1 MKKVLLL
8 FSTLILSLLLVNNKV
23 YAQEFPLMVARTTYI
38 GYQIVQI
45 NENTNE
51 YTVGYTISGEI
62 LPITEN
68 DYFLVNFIGV
78 VFRKG
83 LDRRTNS
90 YEFQSKTYNPNTDIT
105 TITIRFTVLKTFLQ
119 NNYPDGDYSKLF
131 RDDIAIYIGKQDID
145 VNDAYN
151 IGFNDGYSIG
161 FDDGYINGENSG
173 YGRGY
178 STGYN
183 DGYTRGVRD
192 AEPEAYQRGY
202 NDGASESFQSKLHV
216 WIVPAIIIV
225 VITGIFVGYRRE
237 RYGND

>member
-1 MKKVLLL
+1 MKKCLIFLSSIILTL
-8 FSTLILSLLLVNNKV
+8 FLVNNRV
-23 YAQEFPLMVARTTYI
+23 YAQQFPVAVVRATNI
-38 GYQIVQI
+38 GYMIVQI

-51 YTVGYTISGEI
+51 YSVGYTISGQV

-68 DYFLVNFIGV
+68 DYFLVNFINV

-90 YEFQSKTYNPNTDIT
+90 YEFQSMTYNPNTDIT
-105 TITIRFTVLKTFLQ
+105 SITIRFTVLKTFLQ
-119 NNYPDGDYSKLF
+119 DNYPDGDYGRLF
-131 RDDIAIYIGKQDID
+131 SDDTALYIGKFDPSIE
-145 VNDAYN
+145 DAYN
-151 IGFNDGYSIG
+151 IGFNDGYGIG
-161 FDDGYINGENSG
+161 FDDGFINGENSG

-202 NDGASESFQSKLHV
+202 NEGAMNSFQAKLHV
-216 WIVPAIIIV
+216 WIVPAIIV
-225 VITGIFVGYRRE
+225 VIIAGIFVGYRKE
-237 RYGND
+237 RHWDD

>member
-1 MKKVLLL
+1 MKKFLLL
-8 FSTLILSLLLVNNKV
+8 LSTLLLSLLLVNNKV
-23 YAQEFPLMVARTTYI
+23 YAQEFPLTAVRVTYI
-38 GYQIVQI
+38 GNQIVQI

-62 LPITEN
+62 PPITAN
-68 DYFLVNFIGV
+68 DYFLVNFINV

-105 TITIRFTVLKTFLQ
+105 TITMRFTVLKSFL
-119 NNYPDGDYSKLF
+119 NENYPEGDYGRLF
-131 RDDIAIYIGKQDID
+131 SDHTALYIGKLDMDI
-145 VNDAYN
+145 NDAYN
-151 IGFNDGYSIG
+151 IGFNDGYGIG

-216 WIVPAIIIV
+216 WLVPAIIIV
-225 VITGIFVGYRRE
+225 VIAGIFVGYRRE
-237 RYGND
+237 RFGGD